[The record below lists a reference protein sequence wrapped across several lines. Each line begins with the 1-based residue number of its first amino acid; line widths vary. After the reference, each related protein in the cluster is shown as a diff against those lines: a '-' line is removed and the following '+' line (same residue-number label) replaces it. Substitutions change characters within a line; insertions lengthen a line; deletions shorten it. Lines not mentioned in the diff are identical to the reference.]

1 MSFTDKECV
10 LAVRDLSPRQRD
22 VLRGIAQAKP
32 TKVIADELG
41 VSYAT
46 VKVHRVQLY
55 ARLGIHSNGEAIRIA
70 LASKLL

>member
-1 MSFTDKECV
+1 MSYTNQQCV
-10 LAVRDLSPRQRD
+10 QAVAELSPRQRA
-22 VLRGIAQAKP
+22 VLRAIAECKP
-32 TKVIADELG
+32 TKNIADELG

-70 LASKLL
+70 MASKLI